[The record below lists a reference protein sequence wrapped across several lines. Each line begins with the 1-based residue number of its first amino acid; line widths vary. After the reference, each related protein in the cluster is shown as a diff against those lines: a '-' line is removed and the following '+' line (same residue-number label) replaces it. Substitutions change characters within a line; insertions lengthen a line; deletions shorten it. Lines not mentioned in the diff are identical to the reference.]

1 VYRDDQDDHTARN
14 LALVGGGALL
24 VWLLVS
30 GGGGLGLGGSG
41 GGTASAA
48 PAPPPTPAPPPPPC
62 KVRIDILGVHVDGK
76 PVDVKTAIERCR
88 ASKRAEVVVTGD
100 ARQGTKDDVMRS
112 FAAAGIAV
120 ATNSP

>member
-1 VYRDDQDDHTARN
+1 VYRDDHDDHTARN

-30 GGGGLGLGGSG
+30 GGGGFGGSG
-41 GGTASAA
+41 NAGAAGAAAS
-48 PAPPPTPAPPPPPC
+48 PPPPAPAPPPPPC